1 MMAYSPKR
9 LDKVHM
15 DKLQALEK
23 KLGRCVVAWEKAPR
37 AAELSESQL
46 KELQELEKEMN
57 AILVAYDCKL

>member
-1 MMAYSPKR
+1 
-9 LDKVHM
+9 M

-23 KLGRCVVAWEKAPR
+23 KLGQCVVAWEKAPR
-37 AAELSESQL
+37 AAQLSESQL